1 MQLVSYTGHC
11 VSPKLVEKPLW
22 RSSAMQRGEGSPL
35 QFPKHFEQHVGDIAE
50 LELNENPLGEEKFH
64 QLKCLQP
71 GHPWRSSEFHVGST
85 SSRSFLLWFC
95 FIYFVNRWSWSSRE
109 RFPLWRVPVQK
120 PTKNHEQPTVF
131 NKDQWKINK
140 NPWKINKTQWK
151 THKINEKS
159 MDVLEQSI
167 KINETINK
175 NQWKNQ

>member
-1 MQLVSYTGHC
+1 MAITASVGRFDEGYCSEEARFYSKACAKGPKLARHIVSYLDGLEMQLVSYTGHC

-35 QFPKHFEQHVGDIAE
+35 QFPKHFEQHLGDIAE

-95 FIYFVNRWSWSSRE
+95 FIYFVNRWS
-109 RFPLWRVPVQK
+109 
-120 PTKNHEQPTVF
+120 
-131 NKDQWKINK
+131 
-140 NPWKINKTQWK
+140 
-151 THKINEKS
+151 
-159 MDVLEQSI
+159 
-167 KINETINK
+167 
-175 NQWKNQ
+175 